1 MSSEAWF
8 EPGRLHPKVLNSFIS
23 FIVESLIYWRDVKK
37 SGVVFG
43 IGLAILLAM
52 SMFSLISVFAYLS
65 LLTLAGTISFRIYKT
80 IMSAVQ
86 KTSEGHPFKEFLDID
101 LTLSPER
108 VQQIA
113 GVVVAHINAYIAE
126 LRRLFLV
133 EDLIDSLKFASLL
146 WLLTYIGAVFNGMS
160 VIILSYVAL
169 FTLPKVYEANKQ
181 NIDQYWNLVQN
192 KIMEISENLKGT
204 ADFLSHERAE
214 KIDVQKPKVNVDD
227 FLNFSDGFDDT
238 KQHGGN
244 SVLLPSVEKRDEK
257 IDEMK
262 SSQPEFEAQFKGMN
276 EDYLNQ
282 YVAPNIPK
290 NVKESFA
297 NDNFSSSE
305 DLLSDFKDPTPVSP
319 EIPIDIP
326 KAVEMNKP
334 PVAEQVKSVEKPKT
348 APPPAPTKKPT
359 SQDTQI
365 EAEKIFKNIGLVIR
379 SRESLNSNDI
389 THESSMIREKKIM
402 DDSSTTKDSAEILNG
417 LCKRPP
423 ILCSIL
429 SPNAWFKPDRLNP
442 KVESLIYWRDVKK
455 SGVVFGIGLA
465 ILLAMSMFSLISVF
479 AYLSLLTLAGTIS
492 FRIYKTI
499 MSAVQKTS
507 EGHPFKEFLDID
519 LTLSPEKV
527 QQIAGV
533 VVAHINAYIAEL
545 RRLFLVED
553 LIDSLKFAL
562 LLWLLTY
569 IGAVFNGMTVIIL
582 SYIAMF
588 TLPKVYEA
596 NKQNIDQYL
605 DLVKSKIMEITDKVK
620 AAIPMC
626 SDKKV
631 ESAKDNFETKSLENI
646 RHESRENIKCFYV
659 YECCKKIE
667 FDCVQYC
674 EPNYQCRNDVNNKLG
689 PIESSEEIEETS
701 ADFFPSTYVI
711 KVGACRRGFRRSFPI
726 MDVKCILYLLFIT
739 VVSYVESQNL
749 LLNSNEE
756 IKCYYIYECCRK
768 FQFECVEYCE
778 PNYIC
783 DDSDQK
789 HLLRL
794 DEELLVTS
802 TTSNPSVDEIETT
815 TFQSAAKT
823 NIIAVGVCRKGYRMI
838 GSGKCK
844 KVF

>member
-365 EAEKIFKNIGLVIR
+365 EAEKIFKNIGL
-379 SRESLNSNDI
+379 D
-389 THESSMIREKKIM
+389 
-402 DDSSTTKDSAEILNG
+402 
-417 LCKRPP
+417 
-423 ILCSIL
+423 
-429 SPNAWFKPDRLNP
+429 AWFKPDRLNP